1 MAMPRAAE
9 TAAALPDVI
18 AWAGTPYS
26 GETRNGRPHDHG
38 VMTFTHLQCVV
49 AAYLGEFA
57 DGKRAGLG
65 AAVADERTVSSGQW
79 LADEA
84 CGFGSLEA
92 PDVWRF
98 EGCMKAS
105 A

>member
-38 VMTFTHLQCVV
+38 VMTFTHLQSVV
-49 AAYLGEFA
+49 AAYRGELPM
-57 DGKRAGLG
+57 GRARVLALPSLMRGLCRR
-65 AAVADERTVSSGQW
+65 ASG
-79 LADEA
+79 
-84 CGFGSLEA
+84 
-92 PDVWRF
+92 
-98 EGCMKAS
+98 
-105 A
+105 